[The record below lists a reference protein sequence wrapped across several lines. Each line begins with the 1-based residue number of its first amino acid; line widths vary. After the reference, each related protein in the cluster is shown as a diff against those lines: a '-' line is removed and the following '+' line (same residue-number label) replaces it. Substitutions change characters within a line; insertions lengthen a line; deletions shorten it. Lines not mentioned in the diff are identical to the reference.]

1 MQSCGLVGSTF
12 PKSLPIN
19 INFGAGMHVSRII
32 FNIGFD
38 AGLRLTIMPL
48 RDHAE
53 LRASGLSI
61 SLTLPSALELE
72 CI

>member
-1 MQSCGLVGSTF
+1 
-12 PKSLPIN
+12 
-19 INFGAGMHVSRII
+19 MHVSRII